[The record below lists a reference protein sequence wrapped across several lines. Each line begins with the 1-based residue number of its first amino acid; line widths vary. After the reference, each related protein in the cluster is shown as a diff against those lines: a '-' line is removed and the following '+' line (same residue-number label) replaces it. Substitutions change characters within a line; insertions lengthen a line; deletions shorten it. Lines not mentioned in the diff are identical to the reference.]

1 MRAPLHRLPFAFF
14 FLTALPVAAAPV
26 DFAHQIVPILREHCA
41 ECHTGDKK
49 KGGLS
54 MNDKASF
61 LAGSE
66 NGPVVEPGN
75 AARSRFIEVL
85 NPPDPDDQM
94 PPKGGPLSPE
104 KVALLR
110 AWVDGGLV
118 WEEGFAFK
126 KPAYEPPLRP
136 RKVELP
142 PVVEGRTHPIDRL
155 VDQYFQR
162 HQIPRPAPM
171 DDAAFLRRVSLDLIG
186 LLPEPAALQAFLN
199 DPAPD
204 KRARIIRSLLDRDTA
219 YTEHWLTFWNDLLRN
234 DYDGTG
240 FITGGRKQI
249 TQWLHAALLHN
260 KPYDQFTRELIA
272 PAPESAGFS
281 EGIKWRGTVSAGQ
294 TTEIQFAQSTS
305 QTFLGINMKCA
316 SCHDSFIDRWKLSE
330 AYGLAAV
337 VSEKPL
343 ELFRCDKATGK
354 TQAAAWIFPELGNI
368 DPAKPVRER
377 QQQMAALMTHPENG
391 RFTRTL
397 VNRLWHQLFGRGI
410 IYPVDAM
417 STPPWDADLL
427 DWLAVEFAA
436 RKYDIKQMLELICLS
451 QAYQSKSQILH
462 QNTDAAGYHFAGPR
476 AKRLTAEQYVDALW
490 QLTGAA
496 PPKTDAQVVR
506 VKMATGAPTGPAVP
520 QVAASWIW
528 GGSAAPGKT
537 PPAGE
542 TIKLR
547 YTFQSSAPNA
557 TLAAVLTADNE
568 YTLLLNGK
576 EISRSNDWMQPRTI
590 LQSQH
595 LKKGSNELLVTA
607 KNAGSG
613 PNAAGF
619 YFQGLLRPAKGETV
633 AITSSKAWEWSSK
646 SNPSWQ
652 PAVVVPALPVWSEK
666 IDRAAPGLLAAAMA
680 SSNQMVRA
688 SLMKSNFLMRTLGR
702 PNRDQIVSLR
712 PNDLST
718 LEAIDLSNGSIL
730 AGYLKQGA
738 ENLLA
743 RAWKN
748 PDELTAWIYQ
758 FALSRPP
765 TAPELAAVRELMP
778 HGPDATTL
786 QDLLWAVCMLPEF
799 QLNH

>member
-1 MRAPLHRLPFAFF
+1 MHLPLASL
-14 FLTALPVAAAPV
+14 LLLLITALPAAAAPV
-26 DFAHQIVPILREHCA
+26 DFSHQIVPILREHCS
-41 ECHTGDKK
+41 ECHTGNKK

-54 MNDKASF
+54 MNDRASF

-66 NGPVVEPGN
+66 NGPIVEPGN
-75 AARSRFIEVL
+75 AAKSRLIEVL
-85 NPPDPDDQM
+85 HPPDPDDQM
-94 PPKGGPLSPE
+94 PPKGGPLPPE
-104 KVALLR
+104 KIALLR
-110 AWVDGGLV
+110 AWVDEGLT
-118 WEEGFAFK
+118 WEEGFAFQ

-136 RKVELP
+136 RHVDLP
-142 PVVEGRTHPIDRL
+142 PATDGRDHPIDRL
-155 VDQYFQR
+155 VDHYLAKNN
-162 HQIPRPAPM
+162 IARPATL
-171 DDAAFLRRVSLDLIG
+171 DDAAFLRRASLDLNG
-186 LLPEPAALQAFLN
+186 LLPEPAAFLAFIA

-204 KRARIIRSLLDRDTA
+204 KRARLIRSLLGSDVA

-249 TQWLHAALLHN
+249 TQWLYAALLQN
-260 KPYDQFTRELIA
+260 KPYDQFARELIA
-272 PAPESAGFS
+272 PTPESAGFS

-305 QTFLGINMKCA
+305 QSFLGINMKCA

-354 TQAAAWIFPELGNI
+354 IQGAAWLFPELGDI
-368 DPAKPVRER
+368 DPAKPVHER

-397 VNRLWHQLFGRGI
+397 VNRLWHQLLGRGI

-436 RKYDIKQMLELICLS
+436 QKYDLKKMLEVICLS
-451 QAYQSKSQILH
+451 QAYQSKSQTLS
-462 QNTDAAGYHFAGPR
+462 QTTDAAGYHYAGPR

-496 PPKTDAQVVR
+496 PQKPDARVVR
-506 VKMATGAPTGPAVP
+506 MKTSTAAATGGPVP
-520 QVAASWIW
+520 ATTATWIW
-528 GGSAAPGKT
+528 GSSAAPGNT
-537 PPAGE
+537 PPANE

-547 YTFQSSAPNA
+547 YTFESAADHP
-557 TLAAVLTADNE
+557 TLGAVISCDNE
-568 YTLLLNGK
+568 FTLLVNGK
-576 EISRSNDWMQPRTI
+576 EVSRSADWMQPQTLLLPKLI
-590 LQSQH
+590 
-595 LKKGSNELLVTA
+595 KKGKNEILVTA
-607 KNAGSG
+607 KNGGDG
-613 PNAAGF
+613 PNPAGF
-619 YFQGLLRPAKGETV
+619 FFQGLIQPTEGS
-633 AITSSKAWEWSSK
+633 AIPIVSNAAWEWSTMIPLEWK
-646 SNPSWQ
+646 
-652 PAVVVPALPVWSEK
+652 PAVIVPTVPAWAEK
-666 IDRAAPGLLAAAMA
+666 IDQSATGLLTAAFE
-680 SSNQMVRA
+680 SGSQMVRA
-688 SLMKSNFLMRTLGR
+688 SLLKSDFLMRTLGR

-730 AGYLKQGA
+730 AGYLSKGA
-738 ENLLA
+738 EALLA
-743 RAWKN
+743 RPWKN

-758 FALSRPP
+758 FALSRNP
-765 TAPELAAVRELMP
+765 TPAELSTVRDLMP
-778 HGPDATTL
+778 NGPDATSL

-799 QLNH
+799 QLNR